1 MCNQSLIT
9 GLGCISGAG
18 RNLAATMAN
27 LYAGSRYPQP
37 PQRIA
42 YQLEKD
48 YPVFE
53 VPGYEWLTT
62 DLSLCFAE
70 IAINEALAQAGLD
83 AETLRQYR
91 VGVFLGSTAGCFFNK
106 EDYYRQFRNTS
117 HGDPSYIAQVLL
129 RGSIAHQISERLD
142 LHGPAFTLSNA
153 CASGTDAIGL
163 ATAMIGQGECDI
175 ALAGGCDEIV
185 RMVYLGFIAL
195 MNTADQPCL
204 PFSGRRKGLNLG
216 EGAGICVLESPDT
229 VKDRK
234 AEPLGVIAGYATAVD
249 AYHITAPEPSGRGLK
264 RALREALGQADIR
277 PEEVAFINAHGT
289 GTLENDRVEGRVI
302 AEIFGPETAVVA
314 TKAYTGHA
322 LGAAG
327 GLEAVLTVQGLIDRK
342 IPGAPDYEDYDPECG
357 IRLYHGVR
365 EVSGQYACSTSLAF
379 GGVNSVLV
387 IGGKNDSIGSWFG
400 NGCQAW

>member
-1 MCNQSLIT
+1 MRHHSLIT

-18 RNLAATMAN
+18 RNLAATMEN
-27 LYAGSRYPQP
+27 LYAGRRHPQP

-42 YQLEKD
+42 CQLEKQ
-48 YPVFE
+48 YPVYE
-53 VPGYEWLTT
+53 VPGYERQAT

-83 AETLRQYR
+83 TATLRRYR

-106 EDYYRQFRNTS
+106 EDYYRQFRKTP

-129 RGSIAHQISERLD
+129 RGSIAHQISEKLN
-142 LHGPAFTLSNA
+142 LHGPALTLSNA

-163 ATAMIGQGECDI
+163 AAAMIEHGECDI

-185 RMVYLGFIAL
+185 RMVYLGFISL
-195 MNTADQPCL
+195 MNTADTPCL
-204 PFSGRRKGLNLG
+204 PFSQSRRGLNLG
-216 EGAGICVLESPDT
+216 EGAGICVLENPET

-234 AEPLGVIAGYATAVD
+234 AKPLGSIAGYATAAD

-264 RALREALGQADIR
+264 QALRHALGQAGIR
-277 PEEVAFINAHGT
+277 PEEVAFINVHGT

-302 AEIFGPETAVVA
+302 AEIFGPEAAIAA

-357 IRLYHGVR
+357 IKLHHGVK

-387 IGGKNDSIGSWFG
+387 IGR
-400 NGCQAW
+400 

>member
-1 MCNQSLIT
+1 MRNHSLIT

-18 RNLAATMAN
+18 GNLAATMAR
-27 LYAGSRYPQP
+27 LYAGRRHPQP

-53 VPGYEWLTT
+53 VPGYPKHAT
-62 DLSLCFAE
+62 DLSLGFAE
-70 IAINEALAQAGLD
+70 IAIREALAQAGLD
-83 AETLRQYR
+83 EEMLRRYR

-106 EDYYRQFRNTS
+106 EDDYRQFRNTS
-117 HGDPSYIAQVLL
+117 NGDPSGIAQVLL
-129 RGSIAHQISERLD
+129 RGSIAHQISQRMGLG
-142 LHGPAFTLSNA
+142 GPALTVSNA

-163 ATAMIGQGECDI
+163 AATMIEQGECEI

-185 RMVYLGFIAL
+185 RMVYLGFISL

-204 PFSGRRKGLNLG
+204 PFSQRRKGLNLG

-229 VKDRK
+229 VERRK
-234 AEPLGVIAGYATAVD
+234 VKPLGSIVGYATVVD

-264 RALREALGQADIR
+264 QALRNALAQAAIR
-277 PEEVAFINAHGT
+277 PEKVAFINVHGT
-289 GTLENDRVEGRVI
+289 GTNENDRVEGRVI
-302 AEIFGPETAVVA
+302 AEIFGPEMPVAA

-327 GLEAVLTVQGLIDRK
+327 GLEVVLTTQGLIDQK
-342 IPGAPDYEDYDPECG
+342 IPGTPGYEDYDPECG
-357 IRLYHGVR
+357 IKLHYGVKKIF
-365 EVSGQYACSTSLAF
+365 GQYACSTSLAF

-387 IGGKNDSIGSWFG
+387 IGRE
-400 NGCQAW
+400 